1 MEHKSNFAKAMVL
14 LRILVDETRE
24 DAPLSKHQLIKRCE
38 EEGSYLHPKTFD
50 KYVRDMAE
58 GGIVI
63 RRRSEIGKERG
74 ANLYWY
80 ADGWI

>member
-1 MEHKSNFAKAMVL
+1 MAYESNFAKALVL

-24 DAPLSKHQLIKRCE
+24 DTPLSKHQLIRRCE
-38 EEGSYLHPKTFD
+38 EEGCYLHPKTFD
-50 KYVRDMAE
+50 KYVRDMAD

-63 RRRSEIGKERG
+63 RRRVENGKERG